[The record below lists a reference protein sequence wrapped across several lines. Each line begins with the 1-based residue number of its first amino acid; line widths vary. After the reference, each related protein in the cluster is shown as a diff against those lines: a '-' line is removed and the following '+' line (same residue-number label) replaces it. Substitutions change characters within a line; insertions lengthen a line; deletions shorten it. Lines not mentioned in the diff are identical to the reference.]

1 MKHILYTTLLLS
13 LFVSCKKEVKA
24 PETIKKTG
32 LITQNAMVVS
42 ARVEASKIGND
53 ILKKG
58 GNAFDAMA
66 ATELALAVAYP
77 YAGNLGGG
85 GFMVYRKANG
95 ETGAIDYREKAP
107 MAATKN
113 MYLDKDGNVIPEK
126 STIGAMAVGV
136 PGTVAGVFEV
146 HKKLGSLPIEDI
158 LNPVIALAKKG
169 VLVTEKQEKRIA
181 HYQPLFKKA
190 NKDSILFDKAWKA
203 NDTIKH
209 PNLAET
215 LERILEHGKDG
226 FYKGETAKTLANFVQ
241 ENGGIITEEDLA
253 SYEPNGV
260 HLLVFLMM
268 I

>member
-1 MKHILYTTLLLS
+1 MKHILYTALLLS
-13 LFVSCKKEVKA
+13 FFVSCKKEVKA
-24 PETIKKTG
+24 PGSIKQTG

-113 MYLDKDGNVIPEK
+113 MYLDESGNVIPEK
-126 STIGAMAVGV
+126 STLGAMAVGV

-158 LNPVIALAKKG
+158 SSLRSNSA
-169 VLVTEKQEKRIA
+169 
-181 HYQPLFKKA
+181 
-190 NKDSILFDKAWKA
+190 
-203 NDTIKH
+203 
-209 PNLAET
+209 
-215 LERILEHGKDG
+215 
-226 FYKGETAKTLANFVQ
+226 
-241 ENGGIITEEDLA
+241 
-253 SYEPNGV
+253 
-260 HLLVFLMM
+260 
-268 I
+268 